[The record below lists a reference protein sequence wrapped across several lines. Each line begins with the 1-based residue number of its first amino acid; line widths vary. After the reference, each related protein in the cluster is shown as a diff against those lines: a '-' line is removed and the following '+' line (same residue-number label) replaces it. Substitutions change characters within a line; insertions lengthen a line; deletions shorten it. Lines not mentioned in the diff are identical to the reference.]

1 MSIYELLPSMRKK
14 KTRVRPKTEMQASDN
29 DMYNDTLVLFVRNLP
44 LNVIKDRES
53 INQRDGTAESAESM
67 KQIKSV
73 VPRAKLN
80 TN

>member
-1 MSIYELLPSMRKK
+1 MSPSLFFGIEDQTATKNRNAGV
-14 KTRVRPKTEMQASDN
+14 TN
-29 DMYNDTLVLFVRNLP
+29 DMHNNTLVLFVRNFP
-44 LNVIKDRES
+44 LNVIKNRES
-53 INQRDGTAESAESM
+53 INQRDGTPESTESM

>member
-1 MSIYELLPSMRKK
+1 MSPSLFFGAEDQ
-14 KTRVRPKTEMQASDN
+14 TLRPKTEMPASDDN
-29 DMYNDTLVLFVRNLP
+29 MHNNTLVLFVRDFP
-44 LNVIKDRES
+44 LNVIKNRES
-53 INQRDGTAESAESM
+53 INQRDGTPESAESR

>member
-1 MSIYELLPSMRKK
+1 MSPSLFLGVDDQ
-14 KTRVRPKTEMQASDN
+14 TLQPKTEMPASDD
-29 DMYNDTLVLFVRNLP
+29 DMHNNTLVLFVRDFP
-44 LNVIKDRES
+44 LNVIKSRES
-53 INQRDGTAESAESM
+53 INQRDGTPESAESM